1 MKRKL
6 LIPKSMAM
14 GLVALLMLAFCPIRA
29 RAVVYLSGTK
39 YLSQITDKEIVIS
52 GSATIIVDCS
62 KKVKYIDHPGSN
74 WSGTTLDI
82 IFQSPDYTFTV
93 EQSERAPALSVEKL
107 NVLGP
112 GKLIVTSR
120 LQALCCSTANFTN
133 VYVKGKGRNDS
144 SGLIY
149 NMESHSTGI
158 YVTTLN
164 INNSEVYATGRRTG
178 IELYGKMTI
187 TGENSKVTAEGRG
200 NDSSGSD
207 GSGFVDFQGHGI
219 GYGNLDGDVPSKG
232 IIEVQGG
239 ELNVQSDIRCGI
251 NCKELR
257 ISGGKVTVNSDLKKD
272 YQPDLGAIVCHSI
285 NMTGGILNV
294 SSNLD
299 GIFIWGGSS
308 SYLNGGI
315 ITAIGGKYSDGIC
328 VYTGDLY
335 ISGDNTKVTANGSNC
350 GIQCNNKLYIDRA
363 DVFAKARADGYRA
376 VQAQEIHITLGDNV
390 INALTSNME
399 PFFANHGIYMHRPFA
414 LNGVNQPQYATSS
427 AGVNIGQY
435 LTLNGTNIKKKAML
449 TKPNIN
455 GWGYYFSGLSKVG
468 NEMVLTIPQEIINYV
483 NCIDAVKTIDWYRSD
498 DETTIGDYLASGDTY
513 TVRTADLGKYIYAKL
528 SFDTHAGSL
537 RSNAVR
543 VSKTPNTA
551 TPVKPTLA
559 YSTSSDKIA
568 VTNAKSNQ
576 EYLVLTSE
584 VKDND
589 ITEAQ
594 WATAEQGTSSTY
606 LLLNGGT
613 KGKLNYVYTRFTET
627 ASQDAG
633 QIIRHSSVY
642 YGSASGMTDFTLT
655 ATTTSGSAL
664 QQDAN
669 GAYNVAYNS
678 VIKLTVAPVPS
689 SVSWQGVSGE
699 NWLINMDT
707 SGGTMY
713 DSDMGYLYTDAAC
726 TNPIVVDAEHYYNT
740 VYYKF
745 VNNSHNGLTG
755 MLIDAIAPVGSTT
768 VDHWLTFNVSN
779 SSGTWNIMNIAPSL
793 FHVERGSVITV
804 PYTTNPGVATCNT
817 LTAEAVANTWGGT
830 APTLTFNP
838 SAKTVTIDATN
849 SVANSNYY
857 RYDLYA
863 DGKKLP
869 LRKGVEVLPATVKGV
884 VLNPHQVVLDPGTTL
899 QLSATV
905 LPSCAADD
913 ATVTWR
919 VTNNN
924 YATISNSGLVTITS
938 SPSCLGEEMLAIA
951 TSGDYSDTCRIKIT
965 GEKYSLWVNGTRV
978 NSMNQDN
985 VLGDGKVSYEA
996 GKLSLNGVNLQPA
1009 TNDYYTL
1016 LCYYPLIINVKG
1028 TNTLS
1033 NGMECVGLIG
1043 PTRLTGNGVFKVVST
1058 GQNYTLNA
1066 YDDLSIEDSVKVE
1079 TSNYSS
1085 GSWGIRTYGNLSVE
1099 GPMAQLRA
1107 YGTKC
1112 SAGFGSLNGTI
1123 TEPQGG
1129 NPIYVE
1135 QWNTCV
1141 VADAAG
1147 NFVNN
1152 AWVTINGEVEHEGV
1166 LGDVT
1171 GDGLVDVEDVNAAIN
1186 IILKT
1191 KTVDD
1196 YPGNADVNGDS
1207 MIDVEDV
1214 NRIINIILKLD

>member
-1 MKRKL
+1 MKLKHC
-6 LIPKSMAM
+6 IPKSLAT
-14 GLVALLMLAFCPIRA
+14 GLVALLLMALSPGRA
-29 RAVVYLSGTK
+29 SAMQYLNGTV

-62 KKVKYIDHPGSN
+62 KKVKYIDHPGSS

-93 EQSERAPALSVEKL
+93 EQSERAPALSVETL

-120 LQALCCSTANFTN
+120 TQALCCNTANFTN

-144 SGLIY
+144 SGLIH

-158 YVTTLN
+158 FVTTLN

-207 GSGFVDFQGHGI
+207 GSGFVDFQGQGI
-219 GYGNLDGDVPSKG
+219 GYGNFDGEVPSKG

-251 NCKELR
+251 YCKELR

-272 YQPDLGAIVCHSI
+272 YQPDLGAIICRSI

-299 GIFIWGGSS
+299 GICIWGGSS

-335 ISGDNTKVTANGSNC
+335 ISGENTQVNANGSNG

-399 PFFANHGIYMHRPFA
+399 PFYANHGIYMYRPFV

-435 LTLNGTNIKKKAML
+435 LTLNGTNIKKKATL

-455 GWGYYFSGLSKVG
+455 SWGYYFSGLSKVG
-468 NEMVLTIPQEIINYV
+468 NNMVLTIPQEITNYV

-498 DETTIGDYLASGDTY
+498 DETTIGDYLASGETY

-528 SFDTHAGSL
+528 SYDTHTGSL

-543 VSKTPNTA
+543 VNKTPNTS

-584 VKDND
+584 VNDND

-594 WATAEQGTSSTY
+594 WANAEQGTSSTY
-606 LLLNGGT
+606 LLLNGGN
-613 KGKLNYVYTRFTET
+613 KGKLNYVYTRFKET
-627 ASQDAG
+627 ASQDPG
-633 QIIRHSSVY
+633 QVILHTSIY

-678 VIKLTVAPVPS
+678 VVKLTVAPVPS
-689 SVSWQGVSGE
+689 SVSWQGVTGE

-713 DSDMGYLYTDAAC
+713 GSDMGYLYTDAAC
-726 TNPIVVDAEHYYNT
+726 TTPIVVDGEHYYKT

-755 MLIDAIAPVGSTT
+755 MVIDAIATVGSNT

-779 SSGTWNIMNIAPSL
+779 SSGTWNVMNIAPSL
-793 FHVERGSVITV
+793 FQVERGSVITL
-804 PYTTNPGVATCNT
+804 PYTTNPGAATCNT
-817 LTAEAVANTWGGT
+817 LTAEAVANTWGGI

-863 DGKKLP
+863 DGKKLS

-919 VTNNN
+919 VTNSN

-938 SPSCLGEEMLAIA
+938 TPNCLGETVLAIA
-951 TSGDYSDTCRIKIT
+951 TSGDYSDTCRIQIT
-965 GEKYSLWVNGTRV
+965 GEKYSLWINGTRV
-978 NSMNQDN
+978 NSMNQDD

-996 GKLSLNGVNLQPA
+996 GKLSLNGVNLQSA
-1009 TNDYYTL
+1009 TNDSYILQSYD
-1016 LCYYPLIINVKG
+1016 PLIINIKG

-1033 NGMECVGLIG
+1033 NGTECVGLIG
-1043 PTRLTGNGVFKVVST
+1043 STRLTGNGVLKVMST

-1066 YDDLSIEDSVKVE
+1066 YADLSIEDSVKVE
-1079 TSNYSS
+1079 TSNYSND
-1085 GSWGIRTYGNLSVE
+1085 SWGIRTFGDLSVE

-1129 NPIYVE
+1129 NPVYVE

-1147 NFVNN
+1147 NIVNN
-1152 AWVTINGEVEHEGV
+1152 AWVTFNGEEESG
-1166 LGDVT
+1166 LKGDVN
-1171 GDGLVDVEDVNAAIN
+1171 GDGRVNVSDVSTLINMILGITPMDQTAGDVNGDGRVNVSDVSALIN
-1186 IILKT
+1186 IIL
-1191 KTVDD
+1191 
-1196 YPGNADVNGDS
+1196 GIS
-1207 MIDVEDV
+1207 
-1214 NRIINIILKLD
+1214 